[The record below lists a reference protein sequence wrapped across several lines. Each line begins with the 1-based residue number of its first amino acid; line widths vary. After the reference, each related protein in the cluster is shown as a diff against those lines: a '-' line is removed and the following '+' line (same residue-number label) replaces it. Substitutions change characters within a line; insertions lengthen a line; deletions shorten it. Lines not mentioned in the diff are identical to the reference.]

1 MQNDDTLSWSY
12 VEQILHTR
20 ALNRSK
26 NAVVS
31 TSIKPFQNQGPCKT
45 CHNFNGRRDCNGMY
59 GYLHACYNCRGN
71 HPMSK
76 CYKSGVQ
83 AKGNAGKHNELGG
96 HKKSSLPS
104 EQQSPFSKDQNKTP
118 TPINADQLVLFRRV

>member
-26 NAVVS
+26 NAVVF
-31 TSIKPFQNQGPCKT
+31 TSIKPFQNQGPRKT
-45 CHNFNGRRDCNGMY
+45 CHKFNGRRDCNGMC
-59 GYLHACYNCRGN
+59 GYLHACYYCRGN

-96 HKKSSLPS
+96 IKNLPCL
-104 EQQSPFSKDQNKTP
+104 QNNNPPFPKDQNKTP
-118 TPINADQLVLFRRV
+118 TPINDDQLVLFRRV